1 MINTY
6 ALYEELAVSLGE
18 SPAKAIMRVVGRV
31 YEDLSQTVTKDDF
44 NRLVNAVSE
53 LAEAQKRTEEKIEA
67 LAEAQR
73 QTEERISELAEAQRK
88 TEERLDRLSQRVEE
102 LAEAQRKTEE
112 RLNELAEAQRKT
124 EERLDRL
131 SQRVEELAE
140 AQRKTEERLNELAEA
155 QRKTEERL
163 DSLSRKVEMLAE
175 AQVKVEEQIRE
186 LVESLGKLEKRVD
199 ELAEEQEKI
208 KERLEGISNSVG
220 YSLENSAYKA
230 LPSILEKYGIK
241 VQGRLIRRYIG
252 EHQVN
257 IYGKATR
264 NGQEVTI
271 LGECKVRPSRRE
283 IKRFERLTQYFQK
296 TGVISG
302 DVVLVFVAH
311 DYPPEIEKYLSKK
324 NLLYFWSYEFGD

>member
-73 QTEERISELAEAQRK
+73 KTEERLNELAEAQKK
-88 TEERLDRLSQRVEE
+88 TEERI
-102 LAEAQRKTEE
+102 
-112 RLNELAEAQRKT
+112 NELAEAQRKT

-131 SQRVEELAE
+131 SQRVED
-140 AQRKTEERLNELAEA
+140 LAEA

-163 DSLSRKVEMLAE
+163 DSLSKKVEMLAE

-199 ELAEEQEKI
+199 ELAEEQGKI

-230 LPSILEKYGIK
+230 LPPILEKYGIK

-271 LGECKVRPSRRE
+271 LGECKVRPSRKE

-296 TGVISG
+296 TGAISG

-311 DYPPEIEKYLSKK
+311 DYPPEIGKYLSKK

>member
-1 MINTY
+1 
-6 ALYEELAVSLGE
+6 
-18 SPAKAIMRVVGRV
+18 
-31 YEDLSQTVTKDDF
+31 
-44 NRLVNAVSE
+44 
-53 LAEAQKRTEEKIEA
+53 
-67 LAEAQR
+67 
-73 QTEERISELAEAQRK
+73 
-88 TEERLDRLSQRVEE
+88 
-102 LAEAQRKTEE
+102 
-112 RLNELAEAQRKT
+112 
-124 EERLDRL
+124 
-131 SQRVEELAE
+131 
-140 AQRKTEERLNELAEA
+140 
-155 QRKTEERL
+155 
-163 DSLSRKVEMLAE
+163 MLAE

>member
-73 QTEERISELAEAQRK
+73 QTEERLNELAEAQRQ
-88 TEERLDRLSQRVEE
+88 TEERIS
-102 LAEAQRKTEE
+102 
-112 RLNELAEAQRKT
+112 ELAEAQRKT

>member
-73 QTEERISELAEAQRK
+73 K
-88 TEERLDRLSQRVEE
+88 TEERLNE
-102 LAEAQRKTEE
+102 LAGAQKKTEE
-112 RLNELAEAQRKT
+112 RINELAEAQRKT

>member
-44 NRLVNAVSE
+44 NRLANAVSE

-73 QTEERISELAEAQRK
+73 KTEERLNELAEAQKKTEERINELAKAQRK
-88 TEERLDRLSQRVEE
+88 TEERLDRLSQRVE
-102 LAEAQRKTEE
+102 
-112 RLNELAEAQRKT
+112 
-124 EERLDRL
+124 
-131 SQRVEELAE
+131 
-140 AQRKTEERLNELAEA
+140 ELAEA

-271 LGECKVRPSRRE
+271 LGECKVRPSRKE

-296 TGVISG
+296 TGAISG

>member
-73 QTEERISELAEAQRK
+73 KTEERLNELAEAQKK
-88 TEERLDRLSQRVEE
+88 TEERI
-102 LAEAQRKTEE
+102 
-112 RLNELAEAQRKT
+112 NELAEAQRKT

-131 SQRVEELAE
+131 SQRVED
-140 AQRKTEERLNELAEA
+140 LAEA

-199 ELAEEQEKI
+199 ELAEEQGKI

-230 LPSILEKYGIK
+230 LPPILEKYGIK

-271 LGECKVRPSRRE
+271 LGECKVRPSRKE

-296 TGVISG
+296 TGAISG

>member
-44 NRLVNAVSE
+44 NRLANAVSE

-67 LAEAQR
+67 
-73 QTEERISELAEAQRK
+73 LAEAQRK

-131 SQRVEELAE
+131 SQRVE
-140 AQRKTEERLNELAEA
+140 ELAEA

-271 LGECKVRPSRRE
+271 LGECKVRPSRKE

-296 TGVISG
+296 TGAISG